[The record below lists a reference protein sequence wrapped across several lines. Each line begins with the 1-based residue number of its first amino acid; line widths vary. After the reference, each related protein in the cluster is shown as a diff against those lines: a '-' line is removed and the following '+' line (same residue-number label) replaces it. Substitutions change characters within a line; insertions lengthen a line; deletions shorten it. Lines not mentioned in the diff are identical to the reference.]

1 LESPRHEE
9 ELHKKNVE
17 HGEHINMTQALD
29 KLTIKGFKSIRT
41 LEDFEL
47 TNLNVLI
54 GGNGAGKSNFIDF
67 FRMLRA
73 MMELPLPGLTSASL
87 KAYIAD
93 GGGSDDFLFN
103 GPKITEQIEVET
115 RFGLNGYRFKLAPT
129 ADETFIINDEAR
141 FYTTG
146 WWEMGSGQT
155 TPELLRDRD
164 KRGAAGR
171 RNVASYVYDA
181 ISSWKI
187 YHFHDTSKVAPM
199 RRFETIDDS
208 DYLRFDAAN
217 IAPFLLDL
225 KNSEKSTYNQI
236 VDTIRLVTPF
246 FDNFI
251 LKPNKNEKVRLRW
264 RQKGSDYPLKPHH
277 LSDGTLRFICLTTA
291 LLQPEPPST
300 IIIDE
305 PELGLHPYA
314 IEILAELIQSTSKK
328 TQLIVSTQSPSI
340 VDCFKPED
348 IIVVNRKKGASV
360 FQRLNKHEFSSW
372 LEDYSLGDLWRKNI
386 FTGGPVHE

>member
-1 LESPRHEE
+1 MKRSCT
-9 ELHKKNVE
+9 KKNVE

>member
-1 LESPRHEE
+1 
-9 ELHKKNVE
+9 
-17 HGEHINMTQALD
+17 MAQALD
-29 KLTIKGFKSIRT
+29 RLTIIGFKSIRA
-41 LEDFEL
+41 LEDFKL

-73 MMELPLPGLTSASL
+73 MMELPLPGLTSANL

-103 GPKITEQIEVET
+103 GPKITERIEAEI
-115 RFGLNGYRFKLAPT
+115 RFGPNGYRFKLAPT

-141 FYTTG
+141 YYEGGDSG
-146 WWEMGSGQT
+146 WRKLGSGHT
-155 TPELLRDRD
+155 TPELLRDKD
-164 KRGAAGR
+164 KRGAAGGSS
-171 RNVASYVYDA
+171 VSSYVYDA

-225 KNSEKSTYNQI
+225 KNNAKSAYSQI

-246 FDNFI
+246 FNNFI
-251 LKPNKNEKVRLRW
+251 LKPNRKEKVRLRW
-264 RQKGSDYPLKPHH
+264 KQKGSDYPLKPHH

-291 LLQPEPPST
+291 LLQPDPPST

-314 IEILAELIQSTSKK
+314 IEILAELIESTSKK
-328 TQLIVSTQSPSI
+328 TQLIVSTQSPSL
-340 VDCFKPED
+340 VDYFEPKD
-348 IIVVNRKKGASV
+348 IIIVNRKKGASV
-360 FQRLNKHEFSSW
+360 FQRLNTNELSSW
-372 LEDYSLGDLWRKNI
+372 LKDYSLGDLWRKNVI
-386 FTGGPVHE
+386 TGGPDHE

>member
-1 LESPRHEE
+1 
-9 ELHKKNVE
+9 
-17 HGEHINMTQALD
+17 MAQALD
-29 KLTIKGFKSIRT
+29 RLTIKGFKSIRA
-41 LEDFEL
+41 LEDFRL

-73 MMELPLPGLTSASL
+73 MMELPLPGLASANL

-115 RFGLNGYRFKLAPT
+115 RFGPNGYRFKLAPT

-141 FYTTG
+141 FYEGGASG
-146 WWEMGSGQT
+146 WWELGSGNL
-155 TPELLRDRD
+155 TPELLRDKD
-164 KRGAAGR
+164 GRGAAGGSS
-171 RNVASYVYDA
+171 VGSYVYDA

-225 KNSEKSTYNQI
+225 KNSAKSAYNQI
-236 VDTIRLVTPF
+236 VDTIRLVAPF
-246 FDNFI
+246 FNNFI

-264 RQKGSDYPLKPHH
+264 KQKGSDYPLKPHH
-277 LSDGTLRFICLTTA
+277 LSDGTLRFICLATA
-291 LLQPEPPST
+291 LLQPDPPSA

-314 IEILAELIQSTSKK
+314 IEILAELIEATAQK
-328 TQLIVSTQSPSI
+328 TQLIVSTQSPALL
-340 VDCFKPED
+340 DYFEPKD
-348 IIVVNRKKGASV
+348 IIIVNRKKGASV
-360 FQRLNKHEFSSW
+360 FERLNKEDLSTW
-372 LEDYSLGDLWRKNI
+372 LKDYSLGDLWRKNI
-386 FTGGPVHE
+386 IAGGPDYE

>member
-1 LESPRHEE
+1 
-9 ELHKKNVE
+9 
-17 HGEHINMTQALD
+17 MAQALD
-29 KLTIKGFKSIRT
+29 KLTIKGFKSILA

-47 TNLNVLI
+47 ANLNVLI

-87 KAYIAD
+87 SAYIAD

-103 GPKITEQIEVET
+103 GPKVTEQIEIET
-115 RFGLNGYRFKLAPT
+115 RFGPNGYRFRLAPT
-129 ADETFIINDEAR
+129 ANETFIINHEAR
-141 FYTTG
+141 YYEGGFSR
-146 WWEMGSGQT
+146 WRELGSGHT
-155 TPELLRDRD
+155 TPELL
-164 KRGAAGR
+164 KEKGGKGVYGG
-171 RNVASYVYDA
+171 RNVAGYVYDA

-187 YHFHDTSKVAPM
+187 YHFHDTGKVAPM
-199 RRFETIDDS
+199 RRLETIEDN

-225 KNSEKSTYNQI
+225 RNNGESAYSQI

-246 FDNFI
+246 FGNFI

-264 RQKGSDYPLKPHH
+264 KHKGSDYPLKPHH

-291 LLQPEPPST
+291 LLQPDPPST

-314 IEILAELIQSTSKK
+314 IEILAELIEATSRK
-328 TQLIVSTQSPSI
+328 TQLIVSTQSPSLI
-340 VDCFKPED
+340 DYFEPKD

-360 FQRLNKHEFSSW
+360 FKRLNKDELSSW

-386 FTGGPVHE
+386 VTGGPAHE

>member
-1 LESPRHEE
+1 MKQS
-9 ELHKKNVE
+9 
-17 HGEHINMTQALD
+17 LD
-29 KLTIKGFKSIRT
+29 KLTIKGFKSIQA
-41 LEDFEL
+41 LENFEL

-73 MMELPLPGLTSASL
+73 MMELPLPGFSSANL
-87 KAYIAD
+87 QAYIAD

-115 RFGLNGYRFKLAPT
+115 RFGPNGYRFKLAPT

-141 FYTTG
+141 YYENGDAG
-146 WWEMGSGQT
+146 WWKLGSGHSR
-155 TPELLRDRD
+155 PELLRDKD
-164 KRGAAGR
+164 GRGAAGGR
-171 RNVASYVYDA
+171 IVGFYVYDA

-187 YHFHDTSKVAPM
+187 YHFHDTGKLAPM
-199 RRFETIDDS
+199 RRYETIDDS

-217 IAPFLLDL
+217 IAPFLLEL
-225 KNSEKSTYNQI
+225 KNNEKSTYNQI
-236 VDTIRLVTPF
+236 VDAIRLVAPF
-246 FDNFI
+246 FDDFI

-291 LLQPEPPST
+291 LLQPDPPST

-314 IEILAELIQSTSKK
+314 IEILAELITAASKR
-328 TQLIVSTQSPSI
+328 TQLIISTQSPAL
-340 VDCFKPED
+340 VDYFEPED
-348 IIVVNRKKGASV
+348 IVVVNRKKGASV
-360 FQRLNKHEFSSW
+360 FNRLNKKDLSSW
-372 LEDYSLGDLWRKNI
+372 LQDYSLGDLWRKNI
-386 FTGGPVHE
+386 VTGGPAHE

>member
-1 LESPRHEE
+1 MAQS
-9 ELHKKNVE
+9 
-17 HGEHINMTQALD
+17 LD
-29 KLTIKGFKSIRT
+29 KLTIKGFKSIQT

-73 MMELPLPGLTSASL
+73 MMELPLPGLDNASL
-87 KAYIAD
+87 RAYVAD

-103 GPKITEQIEVET
+103 GPKITQQIEVVT
-115 RFGLNGYRFKLAPT
+115 RFGPNGYRFKLAPT

-141 FYTTG
+141 YYEGGDTG
-146 WWEMGSGQT
+146 WWGLGSGHS
-155 TPELLRDRD
+155 TPELLRDKD
-164 KRGAAGR
+164 KTGAYGGR
-171 RNVASYVYDA
+171 SVGSSVYEA

-187 YHFHDTSKVAPM
+187 YHFHDTSKLAPM
-199 RRFETIDDS
+199 RRYETIDDS

-217 IAPFLLDL
+217 IAPFLLALQNDE
-225 KNSEKSTYNQI
+225 KNTYGQI

-246 FDNFI
+246 FDDFI

-291 LLQPEPPST
+291 LLQPDPPST

-314 IEILAELIQSTSKK
+314 VEILAELIEATSRR
-328 TQLIVSTQSPSI
+328 TQLIVSTQSPSL
-340 VDCFKPED
+340 VDYFKPEN
-348 IIVVNRKKGASV
+348 IIVVNREKGGST
-360 FQRLNKHEFSSW
+360 FNRLNIEELSSW
-372 LEDYSLGDLWRKNI
+372 LKDYSLGDLWRKNI
-386 FTGGPVHE
+386 FTGGPALE